1 MTTTRVL
8 RPWDWSLPP
17 TGVHREV
24 LADIPPGWADLPRA
38 ERKPPVLFVH
48 GVAHAAWVFQ
58 ENWMAPTVERG
69 YPAYALSLRGH
80 GGSAGHRKI
89 GRTLMRDYV
98 HDIMQTITE
107 LPQPPVLIGHSMGA
121 LLAQLV
127 AERYPV
133 RALVLLTPAPAHGGW
148 AALGKMFRQ
157 WPLDT
162 LGVIGGRT
170 LPMRNDTLF
179 AGLDESTGNRLAERM
194 GRESPIAQY
203 ELLRRRAIGPITV
216 PVLVIGAQ
224 RDALVPARDVAR
236 TAARF
241 GVQPVW
247 MRDMGHDVMLDAG
260 WDRALNVVLDWLD
273 EVCPNYT

>member
-8 RPWDWSLPP
+8 RPWDWSLPSM
-17 TGVHREV
+17 GVHREV
-24 LADIPPGWADLPRA
+24 FSDIPAGWADSPRA
-38 ERKPPVLFVH
+38 DRKPPVLFVH
-48 GVAHAAWVFQ
+48 GVAHAAWVFH
-58 ENWMAPTVERG
+58 EYWMAPTVERG
-69 YPAYALSLRGH
+69 YPAYSLSLRGH
-80 GGSAGHRKI
+80 GGSAGHCKLRQ
-89 GRTLMRDYV
+89 TMMRDYV

-107 LPQPPVLIGHSMGA
+107 LPQPPVLVGHSMGA

-133 RALVLLTPAPAHGGW
+133 RALVLLTPAPAHGGL

-170 LPMRNDTLF
+170 LPMRRDTLF
-179 AGLDESTGNRLAERM
+179 TGLDESTGERFAARM
-194 GRESPIAQY
+194 GRESPLAQY
-203 ELLRRRAIGPITV
+203 ELLRRRSIGPIAA
-216 PVLVIGAQ
+216 PVLVIGAEH
-224 RDALVPARDVAR
+224 DALVPAGDVRR

-247 MRDMGHDVMLDAG
+247 MRGMGHDVMLDAG
-260 WDRALNVVLDWLD
+260 WDRTLNVVLDWLD
-273 EVCPNYT
+273 EVCPTST

>member
-17 TGVHREV
+17 KGVHREV
-24 LADIPPGWADLPRA
+24 LSDIPVGWVDESRAD
-38 ERKPPVLFVH
+38 RKPPVLFVH

-58 ENWMAPTVERG
+58 EHWMAQTVARG

-80 GGSAGHRKI
+80 GGSAGHRAI

-107 LPQPPVLIGHSMGA
+107 LPQPPVLVGHSMGG

-148 AALGKMFRQ
+148 SALGKMFRQ

-170 LPMRNDTLF
+170 LPMRHDTLF
-179 AGLDESTGNRLAERM
+179 AGLDESTGNRLADRM

-203 ELLRRRAIGPITV
+203 ELLRRRSLGPITV
-216 PVLVIGAQ
+216 PVLVLGAQ

-236 TAARF
+236 TAARLR
-241 GVQPVW
+241 VQPVW
-247 MRDMGHDVMLDAG
+247 MRDMGHDVMLDEG
-260 WDRALNVVLDWLD
+260 WDRALDVVLDWLD
-273 EVCPNYT
+273 EVCQTST